1 MAAIDLKGVG
11 YAYEDGTKALEGID
25 LTIEDGERVSLVGPN
40 GAGKSTLLHI
50 LDSLYLPSEG
60 EMEIAGIKVSK
71 KTARQATMRAGLLL
85 QDPDDQ
91 IFMPRVWDDVAFGP
105 INMQLDEAEVRRR
118 VGRSLELAGVS
129 EYAERVPHHLS
140 FGEKKRVAIA
150 GLLAMDPQIF
160 LLDEPTANLD
170 PIGRR
175 ALVNVLQSLDKSMVL
190 ATHDLT
196 VAMELTRRV
205 VVLKRRVLYDG
216 DFRGL
221 LDRPDILAEAS
232 LELPSIPR
240 LFSEWGARTGRHI
253 EVPLT
258 LDEALEA
265 LEREMPRA
273 P

>member
-1 MAAIDLKGVG
+1 MAAIKLKGVG
-11 YAYEDGTKALEGID
+11 YTYEDGTKALEGVD
-25 LTIEDGERVSLVGPN
+25 LTISEGERVSLVGPN

-60 EMEIAGIKVSK
+60 EMEIAGIRVNK
-71 KTARQATMRAGLLL
+71 KTARQATMRAGLLF

-105 INMQLDEAEVRRR
+105 INMMLDEEEVRRR
-118 VGRSLELAGVS
+118 VDRSLSLAGVM

-150 GLLAMDPQIF
+150 GLLAMDPEIF

-175 ALVNVLQSLDKSMVL
+175 ALVNVLQSLDKSMIL

-221 LDRPDILAEAS
+221 LGRPDILSEAN

-240 LFSEWGARTGRHI
+240 LFCEWKSRTGKELEI
-253 EVPLT
+253 PLT
-258 LDEALEA
+258 LEEALDTLD
-265 LEREMPRA
+265 LEMGR
-273 P
+273 

>member
-1 MAAIDLKGVG
+1 MVAIKLKGVG
-11 YAYEDGTKALEGID
+11 YAYEDGIRALEGID
-25 LTIEDGERVSLVGPN
+25 LTVMEGERVSLVGPN

-60 EMEIAGIKVSK
+60 EMEIAGIHVNK
-71 KTARQATMRAGLLL
+71 KTARQATMRAGLLF

-105 INMQLDEAEVRRR
+105 INMMLDEQEVRRR
-118 VGRSLELAGVS
+118 VDHSLSLAGVK

-150 GLLAMDPQIF
+150 GLLAMDPEIL

-170 PIGRR
+170 PLGRR
-175 ALVNVLQSLDKSMVL
+175 ALVNVLQSLNKSMVL

-196 VAMELTRRV
+196 VAMELTKRV

-221 LDRPDILAEAS
+221 LRRPDILNEAN

-240 LFSEWGARTGRHI
+240 LFSEWKARSGMDI
-253 EVPLT
+253 EIPLT
-258 LDEALEA
+258 LEEALET
-265 LEREMPRA
+265 LEREMDK
-273 P
+273 